1 MKNQRQTSLPP
12 DIPVFSPLSKGE
24 DFREDSAVT
33 LIQAAVVSA
42 LLVLLLAAI
51 TVNFWSM
58 CTPDGT

>member
-24 DFREDSAVT
+24 DFREDSAVKR
-33 LIQAAVVSA
+33 IHAAVVSA

-51 TVNFWSM
+51 TVNFW
-58 CTPDGT
+58 